1 MIDRGAT
8 VLFQGDSITDNGRTK
23 EVLIPN
29 HTIAMGWGYTGIISG
44 ALLEARPRD
53 DLKFF
58 NRGISGD
65 RIIDM
70 YARWNLDALNIKPDV
85 LSILIG
91 VNDTWHGFASNN
103 GVDVKRYAAIYRL
116 LLSHT
121 REVLPAI
128 QFVLCEPFVL
138 KCGPVE
144 GPWVD
149 EIAQRQEVV
158 RDLAG
163 EFDAVLVPFQAALD
177 AKLTDAPPEHWA
189 DDGVHPTPAGHVV
202 LARCWMD
209 AVS

>member
-1 MIDRGAT
+1 MIDSGAT
-8 VLFQGDSITDNGRTK
+8 ILFQGDSITDNGRTQ

-29 HTIAMGWGYTGIISG
+29 HVAAMGWGYTGIVSG
-44 ALLEARPRD
+44 TLLEARPED
-53 DLKFF
+53 DLKFL
-58 NRGISGD
+58 NRGVSGN

-70 YARWNLDALNIKPDV
+70 YARWNLDAINLKPDI

-91 VNDTWHGFASNN
+91 VNDTWHGFELGN
-103 GVDVKRYAAIYRL
+103 GVDLKRFAAIYRL

-128 QFVLCEPFVL
+128 KFVLCEPFVL
-138 KCGPVE
+138 KCGVVE
-144 GPWVD
+144 GAWVD

-158 RDLAG
+158 RDLAI

-177 AKLTDAPPEHWA
+177 AKLTEAPPEYWT
-189 DDGVHPTPAGHVV
+189 DDGVHPTPAGHII

-209 AVS
+209 TVC